1 MRSTLRTALLLVSL
15 LAPAAAFAADVTDSP
30 GEILQAQRTLR
41 HKFDNPSSEY
51 SKFAP
56 DALKR
61 MRDAQDRIFA
71 LLSGVRSIDQL
82 DADKQA
88 ALATALNEVKT
99 TLAANDGDRLVCRR
113 ETKMGT
119 NISEKRCETVASR
132 EARAR
137 ESQRDVGDMAQ
148 QGQYNSKS
156 GN

>member
-1 MRSTLRTALLLVSL
+1 MRSTVRTALLFACL
-15 LAPAAAFAADVTDSP
+15 LGPATVLAADVTGSP
-30 GEILQAQRTLR
+30 SEILQAQRTLR
-41 HKFDNPSSEY
+41 NKLDKANGEY

-56 DALKR
+56 DALQR
-61 MRDAQDRIFA
+61 MRGAQDRIFS
-71 LLSGVRSIDQL
+71 LLSGVRSIEQL
-82 DADKQA
+82 DAEKQA
-88 ALATALNEVKT
+88 ALAAALNEVRT
-99 TLAANDGDRLVCRR
+99 TLAANDGDRLVCRH